1 MRSQSGGG
9 RPFQIMTKPAGA
21 HCNLDCHYCFYLQ
34 KESLYPHSPAR
45 MTEEV
50 LDAYV
55 HAYIDAHAAWPE
67 VTFVWQGGEPTL
79 MGLTFFERVVA
90 LQQRYRRSGQ
100 RILNALQTNGV
111 LLDDRWGQF
120 LAEQGFLVGVSL
132 DGPPELHDVYRRD
145 KGGRPTFARVAAGI
159 ELLKQHN
166 VPFNILAC
174 VNDVTA
180 RHPLAV
186 YRFLR
191 DEVQAEFIQFIP
203 IVERAPAPGLV
214 STRSVGGDAYGAFLI
229 AIFDEWVRRDVGRV
243 AVQIFEAALGIWAGA
258 GPGLCIFDETCGRG
272 LAMEHNGDLYAC
284 DHFVD
289 PQYLLG
295 NIQESALIELVDSPE
310 QLAFG
315 QAKQAGL
322 PAYCQRC
329 PVKFACNGGCPKDRL
344 LSTPDGE
351 PGLNYLC
358 AGYRAF
364 FMHIDRT
371 MQAMALLLQAG
382 RDPAMIMRVLASV

>member
-1 MRSQSGGG
+1 
-9 RPFQIMTKPAGA
+9 MTKPAGA

-34 KESLYPHSPAR
+34 KESLYPHRPAR

-50 LDAYV
+50 LDTYV
-55 HAYIDAHAAWPE
+55 RAYIEAHAAQPE

-79 MGLTFFERVVA
+79 MGVAFFQRAVT

-100 RILNALQTNGV
+100 RIFNALQTNGV
-111 LLDDRWGQF
+111 LLDDAWGQF

-145 KGGRPTFARVAAGI
+145 KGGRPTSVHVMAGI
-159 ELLKQHN
+159 EILKRHR

-174 VNDVTA
+174 VNDVTV
-180 RHPLAV
+180 RHSLTV

-191 DEVQAEFIQFIP
+191 DDIGAEFIQFIP
-203 IVERAPAPGLV
+203 IVEQMAMPELV
-214 STRSVGGDAYGAFLI
+214 STRSIDGEAYGAFLT

-243 AVQIFEAALGIWAGA
+243 SVQIFEAALGIWAGI
-258 GPGLCIFDETCGRG
+258 GPSLCIFDETCGRG

-289 PQYLLG
+289 PAHLLG
-295 NIQESALIELVDSPE
+295 NIQSRSLIELVESPE
-310 QLAFG
+310 QATFG
-315 QAKQAGL
+315 QAKQTGL

-344 LSTPDGE
+344 LLTPDGE

-358 AGYRAF
+358 AGYKIF
-364 FMHIDRT
+364 FHQIDRT
-371 MQAMALLLQAG
+371 MQAMAFFLHTG
-382 RDPAMIMRVLASV
+382 RDQAMIMRVMASG